1 MILSQCTIVF
11 CRISSFNILIPN
23 SLLDF
28 ILYYILELINI
39 STHVALLTMNYMVRT
54 LLFSLQYI
62 RYLYV
67 NVFIYACFWYLLLL
81 KYIIIIQ
88 YKQPFI
94 QQILHAAFDPLGVRQ
109 HFPCDSNS

>member
-81 KYIIIIQ
+81 KYILLFYLKI
-88 YKQPFI
+88 PMHDFER
-94 QQILHAAFDPLGVRQ
+94 D
-109 HFPCDSNS
+109 

>member
-39 STHVALLTMNYMVRT
+39 STHVALPTMNYMVRT

-81 KYIIIIQ
+81 KYIIMLVCTKII
-88 YKQPFI
+88 
-94 QQILHAAFDPLGVRQ
+94 LGSSIGIVQ
-109 HFPCDSNS
+109 AICETQVTD

>member
-81 KYIIIIQ
+81 KYIIITVYLNTITIQ
-88 YKQPFI
+88 LFQLRLSPSK
-94 QQILHAAFDPLGVRQ
+94 AEK
-109 HFPCDSNS
+109 SNTS

>member
-81 KYIIIIQ
+81 KYIIILSYTNLETEICNESIQ
-88 YKQPFI
+88 YFI
-94 QQILHAAFDPLGVRQ
+94 
-109 HFPCDSNS
+109 